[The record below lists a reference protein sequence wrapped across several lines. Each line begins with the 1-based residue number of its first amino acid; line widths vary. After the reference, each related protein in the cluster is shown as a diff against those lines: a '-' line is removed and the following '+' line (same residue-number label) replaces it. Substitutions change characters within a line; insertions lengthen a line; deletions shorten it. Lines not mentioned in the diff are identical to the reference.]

1 MPSSISFAN
10 ASDTLAAK
18 VCVFHRSSKHCLGD
32 CSLLS
37 TLVPTPKL
45 YFSELNRT
53 FKKENKFM
61 SGIRNSLP
69 AKVKVSLFNLRPF
82 CFLVFFLVGN
92 ENAVFFSTQDALAQ
106 SSCPRHDPHHNSS
119 VSSWR
124 AGTTRTGQTKY
135 QSKPRLWHLVNFKRQ
150 INFD

>member
-37 TLVPTPKL
+37 TLVPTPNL

-69 AKVKVSLFNLRPF
+69 AKVMSYVMLPCTLP
-82 CFLVFFLVGN
+82 VDYVI
-92 ENAVFFSTQDALAQ
+92 AMA
-106 SSCPRHDPHHNSS
+106 
-119 VSSWR
+119 WR
-124 AGTTRTGQTKY
+124 
-135 QSKPRLWHLVNFKRQ
+135 
-150 INFD
+150 